1 MDKKIKEINKKPEKQ
16 KVEKDVK
23 KKVVRGSFST
33 LMIVLVVAIVV
44 VLNIVAS
51 FVETDLGLKLDMT
64 SNKIYTL
71 SPLTESI
78 VSQTDEELII
88 YSFANDNVQDNMI
101 QKTLERYAALSS
113 KISVKVADPARE
125 VALQRKFSTDSVTVS
140 NRTVVLSNKD
150 ETLFRV
156 IPYTDM
162 YYTDSEN
169 SVTY

>member
-1 MDKKIKEINKKPEKQ
+1 MDKKIKEINKKPEKL

-113 KISVKVADPARE
+113 KSRLQTRPERWRCRE
-125 VALQRKFSTDSVTVS
+125 SFPPTVS
-140 NRTVVLSNKD
+140 RYPIEPLCFPTRMRRFSA
-150 ETLFRV
+150 
-156 IPYTDM
+156 
-162 YYTDSEN
+162 
-169 SVTY
+169 